1 VQSVLCMEVLSCLS
15 ENGFSLD
22 ELVIKTKKLF
32 ESKGMPGFVA
42 LLLSAMDENLCWR
55 LYQRKEG
62 WKPQPCCSS
71 PRYDF
76 VDRRRRAFRTS
87 VGIVKVHWRRMRCRE
102 CGRRVIPLREFMGIR
117 RYQTKSSELERTVA
131 EVVSE
136 QSYRRSCRHMEI
148 IGDIPVAKS
157 TAHRWVM
164 ESGCDEIKVD
174 GRLVES
180 LFADAT
186 GYKSR
191 PGDGVAN
198 GNRGDLKVVLGVTS
212 EGDVVPFGCYT
223 QESWKDIG
231 RQIRKQTLGAGPIA
245 RVLVSDGDAGLSRGL
260 ADLAPDQQRCHWHM
274 ERDLDFFMWKENA
287 ERSERRR
294 TQKHLRGIIG
304 IELPREDFQ
313 QVSHEDTMHIAR
325 STAEAEEK
333 IDLLIRDLIRRG
345 YRRAAGYVRSAKRR
359 LFTYIRLWLKHGL
372 VCPRVSSMIE
382 RMIREIGRRL
392 KKMAYGWSKKGAARM
407 ARIIIKRITSAD
419 QWEDY
424 WRKRFR
430 INDSVILAYRGVQI
444 K

>member
-1 VQSVLCMEVLSCLS
+1 MQSVLCMEVLSCLS

-42 LLLSAMDENLCWR
+42 LLLSLVDENLCWR

-62 WKPQPCCSS
+62 WKPQPCCPR

-76 VDRRRRAFRTS
+76 VDRRKRAFRTS
-87 VGIVKVHWRRMRCRE
+87 VGMVKIHWRRMRCRK
-102 CGRRVIPLREFMGIR
+102 CGHRVIPLREFMGIR
-117 RYQTKSSELERTVA
+117 KYQTKTSELERIVA

-136 QSYRRSCRHMEI
+136 QSYRRSCRHIEV
-148 IGDIPVAKS
+148 IGEVPVPKS

-174 GRLVES
+174 GKLVES

-191 PGDGVAN
+191 PGDGVN
-198 GNRGDLKVVLGVTS
+198 NSNRGDLKVVFGVTS
-212 EGDVVPFGCYT
+212 EGDVTPFGCYT
-223 QESWKDIG
+223 EESWKEIG
-231 RQIRKQTLGAGPIA
+231 RQLRKQSLDTGPIA
-245 RVLVSDGDAGLSRGL
+245 KVLISDGEPGLSKGL
-260 ADLAPDQQRCHWHM
+260 AELVCDQQRCHWHM
-274 ERDLDFFMWKENA
+274 ARDLDFFMWKENA
-287 ERSERRR
+287 DRSERRR

-313 QVSHEDTMHIAR
+313 QVSHEDTVHIAR

-333 IDLLIRDLIRRG
+333 IDQLIKQLIRGG
-345 YRRAAGYVRSAKRR
+345 YRRAAGYVRSAKTR
-359 LFTYIRLWLKHGL
+359 LFTYVRLWLKYGL

-392 KKMAYGWSKKGAARM
+392 KKMAYGWSKKGAAKM
-407 ARIIIKRITSAD
+407 ARIIIKRITSAA
-419 QWEDY
+419 QWELY
-424 WRKRFR
+424 WDRRFR
-430 INDSVILAYRGVQI
+430 INDNVILAYRGVRI

>member
-1 VQSVLCMEVLSCLS
+1 VQSLLCMEILSCLS

-42 LLLSAMDENLCWR
+42 LLLSLIDENLCWR
-55 LYQRKEG
+55 LYHGKEG
-62 WKPQPCCSS
+62 WKPKQCCQS

-76 VDRRRRAFRTS
+76 VDRRKRSFRTS
-87 VGIVKVHWRRMRCRE
+87 VGIVKIKWRRMKCKE
-102 CGRRVIPLREFMGIR
+102 CGRKVTPLREFMGIK
-117 RYQTKSSELERTVA
+117 RYQTKTSELERIVA

-136 QSYRRSCRHMEI
+136 QSYRRSCRHMEV
-148 IGDIPVAKS
+148 IGDIPIAKS

-174 GRLVES
+174 GKLVES

-191 PGDGVAN
+191 PGDGTGG

-212 EGDVVPFGCYT
+212 EAQVVPFGCYSE
-223 QESWKDIG
+223 ESWKEIG
-231 RQIRKQTLGAGPIA
+231 RQLRKQTIDVGPIA
-245 RVLVSDGDAGLSRGL
+245 RVLVSDGEPALSKGL
-260 ADLAPDQQRCHWHM
+260 AELVSDQQRCHWHM
-274 ERDLDFFMWKENA
+274 AHDLDFFMWKENA
-287 ERSERRR
+287 DRSERRR

-304 IELPREDFQ
+304 IELPKDDFQ
-313 QVSHEDTMHIAR
+313 QVSHEDTIHIAR

-333 IDLLIRDLIRRG
+333 IDQLIKDLIRRG
-345 YRRAAGYVRSAKRR
+345 YRRAAGYIRSARNR
-359 LFTYIRLWLKHGL
+359 LFTYIRLWLKYGL
-372 VCPRVSSMIE
+372 VSPRVSSMIE

-392 KKMAYGWSKKGAARM
+392 KKMAYGWSKKGAAKM

-419 QWEDY
+419 QWDDY
-424 WRKRFR
+424 WRQRFR
-430 INDSVILAYRGVQI
+430 INDNVILAYRGVRV

>member
-1 VQSVLCMEVLSCLS
+1 MEILGSLS

-32 ESKGMPGFVA
+32 ESKGIPGFIT
-42 LLLSAMDENLCWR
+42 LLLSVMDENLCWR
-55 LYQRKEG
+55 LYYGKEG
-62 WKPQPCCSS
+62 WKPKPCCQS

-76 VDRRRRAFRTS
+76 VDRRKRAFRTS
-87 VGIVKVHWRRMRCRE
+87 VGIVKITWRRMKCKE
-102 CGRRVIPLREFMGIR
+102 CGRKVTPLREFMDIK
-117 RYQTKSSELERTVA
+117 RYQTKTSELERIVA

-136 QSYRRSCRHMEI
+136 QSYRRSCRHMEV
-148 IGDIPVAKS
+148 IGDIPIAKS

-174 GRLVES
+174 GKLVES

-191 PGDGVAN
+191 PGDGIAG

-212 EGDVVPFGCYT
+212 EAKVVPFGCYSE
-223 QESWKDIG
+223 QSWKEIA
-231 RQIRKQTLGAGPIA
+231 RHLRKQTFDTGPIA
-245 RVLVSDGDAGLSRGL
+245 KVLISDGEQGL
-260 ADLAPDQQRCHWHM
+260 AEGLAELVLDQQRCHWHM
-274 ERDLDFFMWKENA
+274 VHDLDFFMWKENA
-287 ERSERRR
+287 DRSERRQ

-304 IELPREDFQ
+304 IELPRDDFQ
-313 QVSHEDTMHIAR
+313 HVSHEDTLQIAR

-333 IDLLIRDLIRRG
+333 VEQLIKDLIRRG
-345 YRRAAGYVRSAKRR
+345 YRRAAGYVRSSKRR
-359 LFTYIRLWLKHGL
+359 LFTYVRLWLKYGL
-372 VCPRVSSMIE
+372 VSPRVSSMIE

-392 KKMAYGWSKKGAARM
+392 KKMAYGWSKKGAAKM

-419 QWEDY
+419 QWDDY
-424 WRKRFR
+424 WRHRFR
-430 INDSVILAYRGVQI
+430 INDNVILAYRGVQV